1 MVNLPYP
8 VQEETLPDLLAGAP
22 MGGAY
27 RPGETQT
34 PGFFILYCSSG
45 VSSLPEK
52 AEHLLPGTHHPHRS
66 PRLPIPLAMTSLRSE
81 G

>member
-8 VQEETLPDLLAGAP
+8 VQEATLPDLLAGAP

-34 PGFFILYCSSG
+34 PGFFILGS
-45 VSSLPEK
+45 
-52 AEHLLPGTHHPHRS
+52 
-66 PRLPIPLAMTSLRSE
+66 
-81 G
+81 